1 MLQKQ
6 HIELN
11 SYFGHADFR
20 CIRVSL

>member
-11 SYFGHADFR
+11 SYFGHADLW